1 MSSYSL
7 PDLCQLAGVTP
18 RTVRFYISQGLLR
31 SPSGGGAAA
40 RYDEGHLNRLRLIRQ
55 LQKEHLPLAEIRNRL
70 AAVSDADVERLATE
84 PLNVTDT
91 ASDYIGRVL
100 GTRALKPST
109 TVSSVARAPLPAPG
123 SAAAPRAAFRVPL
136 GPQPST
142 SFQPAAS
149 EAKPDR
155 STWERMSL
163 TPDIELHVRRPLSR
177 DDNRR
182 VDRLVEIAHQ
192 LFEEEQL

>member
-1 MSSYSL
+1 MGTFSL
-7 PDLCQLAGVTP
+7 PDLCQLADVTP

-40 RYDEGHLNRLRLIRQ
+40 RYDDGHLNRLRLIRQ

-70 AAVSDADVERLATE
+70 AAVSDDDVERLATE
-84 PLNVTDT
+84 PLTVTDT

-100 GTRALKPST
+100 GTRALKRST
-109 TVSSVARAPLPAPG
+109 TLPPMSQAPLPAPG
-123 SAAAPRAAFRVPL
+123 SKAAPYAAFRVSL
-136 GPQPST
+136 HAQPST
-142 SFQPAAS
+142 SLRPPAP
-149 EAKPDR
+149 EAQPDR

-182 VDRLVEIAHQ
+182 VDRLVEVARQ
-192 LFEEEQL
+192 LFEEEHP